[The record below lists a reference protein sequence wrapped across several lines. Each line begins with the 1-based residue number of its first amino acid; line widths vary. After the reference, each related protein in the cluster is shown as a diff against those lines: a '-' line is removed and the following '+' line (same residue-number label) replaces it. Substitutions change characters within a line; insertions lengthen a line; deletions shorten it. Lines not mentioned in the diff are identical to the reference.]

1 MANSLDALTVPYP
14 LYISS
19 VSVDFSKSNKNVES
33 AEVWIGRSPTLIERE
48 RGAGKAL
55 HRTFSP
61 PMELSRGDTFSL
73 HLRYKKWHGTKH
85 EDIDFEP
92 EDMFGMCGAN
102 ERQGETMLVAPSPWS
117 HVLNLPCAE
126 YNKIH
131 KNITIVV
138 DLSGNPTTEAEQLV
152 SSSGKTLQP
161 TTDEISRI
169 CPRFRIL
176 VIGKTGVGKSSL
188 INHIFGVQNALAS
201 HNKPG
206 EASIDHELISPQ
218 NERFVLHDSKGFE
231 PGEEVNFKVVR
242 NFIDRRRAMRDLK
255 DQLHAIW
262 LCFEIPFADGRL
274 LETAT
279 EMFLSSK
286 REGKLGNIPIVVV
299 FTKYDKLLGRMER
312 TLDES
317 SLKSLS
323 EDDIKER
330 TKKSA
335 QDKLQDVCIA
345 PLEKSAGPDIPHVT
359 VSTNGNH
366 EETLAHLIQ
375 TTEELVCKHVATEA
389 SVMTSIAQRVDP
401 GLKIKASIE
410 VGKRKYWKAARIGRG
425 IQEPFDVWNFRD
437 PHGVIALLFVSVAC
451 SDEVYMQYLCSPEF
465 RKLMANMVDELD
477 VGPIADLNKNITFGL
492 SIVGTI
498 ATIVSALSGPCGSH
512 RSADSGRRC
521 DRSMGSHGVSAIA
534 IVSRVTLQRF
544 MKYIIDLTLV
554 LQILYLVAGKKE
566 LSRRAIKL
574 AVKSYHDSPTSGD
587 VHNRIREYD
596 RQLTFLERA
605 DRDSLD
611 QFVELLQSYT
621 ISVEEMPGLR
631 ERFSAVDLS
640 LDEPWETVGSH
651 SI

>member
-1 MANSLDALTVPYP
+1 MANSLDASTVPYP

-85 EDIDFEP
+85 EDINFEP

-117 HVLNLPCAE
+117 HNTTR
-126 YNKIH
+126 IH

-138 DLSGNPTTEAEQLV
+138 DLSGNPTTESNL
-152 SSSGKTLQP
+152 SS
-161 TTDEISRI
+161 
-169 CPRFRIL
+169 
-176 VIGKTGVGKSSL
+176 TGVGKSSL

-255 DQLHAIW
+255 DQLHCY
-262 LCFEIPFADGRL
+262 L
-274 LETAT
+274 
-279 EMFLSSK
+279 
-286 REGKLGNIPIVVV
+286 GKLTTRA
-299 FTKYDKLLGRMER
+299 FTRDRHGDVSLFEARGKAGKY
-312 TLDES
+312 S
-317 SLKSLS
+317 STEWSELWMSPLSRSLS

-401 GLKIKASIE
+401 GLKIKASIDIR
-410 VGKRKYWKAARIGRG
+410 VGKRKYWKALASGAAFRNRSMW
-425 IQEPFDVWNFRD
+425 DCLHVWNFRD
-437 PHGVIALLFVSVAC
+437 PHGVIALLFVAVAC

-477 VGPIADLNKNITFGL
+477 VGPITDLNKNITFGL

-498 ATIVSALSGPCGSH
+498 ATIVSALSGP
-512 RSADSGRRC
+512 AAPIVVPIAA
-521 DRSMGSHGVSAIA
+521 GVVIA
-534 IVSRVTLQRF
+534 AWVHTAYQQSRVTLQRF

-640 LDEPWETVGSH
+640 LDEPWERVPAGFVAGSH
-651 SI
+651 LYDVIGVMAGLYYCKFDSNASAFGGTVTLKSSRLK